1 MADIEKIQHSIKSK
15 TASLKEAA
23 EFFNKC
29 PDAKKLERVAVMRE
43 AAQDID
49 RLLGELEAELK
60 NDGNRKP

>member
-29 PDAKKLERVAVMRE
+29 PDAKKLERVAVMRDV
-43 AAQDID
+43 AQNID

>member
-1 MADIEKIQHSIKSK
+1 MADISKLHHSIKSK

-43 AAQDID
+43 VAQDIV

-60 NDGNRKP
+60 NGGNGQP